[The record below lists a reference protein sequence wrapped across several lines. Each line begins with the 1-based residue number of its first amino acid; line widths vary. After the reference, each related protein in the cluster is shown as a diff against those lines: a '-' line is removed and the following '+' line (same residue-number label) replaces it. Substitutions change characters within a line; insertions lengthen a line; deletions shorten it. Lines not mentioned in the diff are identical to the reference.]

1 MVLYGR
7 SAAHPAGAPLDLTD
21 QVGPRRQQRKLEVNL
36 KATIAR
42 PCDALTGPAFAAAS
56 ACIAALAPPCSRAK
70 CVVSGDVLSGLART
84 ADGACCAF
92 RATEMR
98 AARAPVIGC

>member
-1 MVLYGR
+1 MLCGQNAV
-7 SAAHPAGAPLDLTD
+7 HPAGAPLNLID

-42 PCDALTGPAFAAAS
+42 PRDALTDPAFAAAS
-56 ACIAALAPPCSRAK
+56 ACIDALAPPCSCAK
-70 CVVSGDVLSGLART
+70 CGVSGDVLSGLART
-84 ADGACCAF
+84 ADGACSAF
-92 RATEMR
+92 RATQMR

>member
-7 SAAHPAGAPLDLTD
+7 SAARPAGAPLDLID

-42 PCDALTGPAFAAAS
+42 PDGPSFRRRFRLHCSTRS
-56 ACIAALAPPCSRAK
+56 AM
-70 CVVSGDVLSGLART
+70 LAR
-84 ADGACCAF
+84 
-92 RATEMR
+92 EMCR
-98 AARAPVIGC
+98 VW